1 MFSQQEFRLFEIS
14 NWNFQ
19 YLDCQ
24 SNHCLIFLSIYWPN
38 KTSAICFSDIC
49 QSSEKDIEIAY
60 VEYIVDKSFFF
71 VFQIIG
77 IPI

>member
-1 MFSQQEFRLFEIS
+1 MFGIETFNTSTVSQTTVWF
-14 NWNFQ
+14 
-19 YLDCQ
+19 
-24 SNHCLIFLSIYWPN
+24 FLSTYWPN

-60 VEYIVDKSFFF
+60 VEYIVDKRFF